1 MNLRGMILR
10 IRLLSAGKKRYSAI
24 YGVGILI
31 LFGGLWAAKEAG
43 SRADVRMRSELSREI
58 RNIAATISPEEVRT
72 LSFSADDTGRPG
84 FRRLSN
90 QLRAYAEATRLRS
103 LYTMALRDGELV
115 FGPESL
121 MPDDPYASPPGTV
134 YREPAD
140 QDFEV
145 FQTGE
150 ASVQGP
156 RADEYGIF
164 VTATAPVFDPKT
176 GQVLMTVGLDEEASA
191 WKSEIR
197 KAQCRHFLAAMIP
210 LIVLGA
216 GYTFMKLRRKRSS
229 HAEPITCAAT
239 LLLLTL
245 GVAFLI
251 HDNETK
257 SREDIFQALA
267 QTQTGLYMDAFKD
280 IRNGLTLLTR
290 FFESSE
296 HISREEFRSF
306 CEPLLQETPVL
317 ACVWLPKVPATG
329 VAGFEAKAR
338 KDGLK
343 EFSIRSRHEDA
354 PAEVLYPVLYLEPVT
369 PIHEKL
375 TGFNLYSGTTPAGAA
390 IDEALLTGRASASEP
405 MLLHTCP
412 DEPLGIFV
420 FKPVSA
426 PQMNGVAGMVI
437 HPESLLAAPLRSS
450 VLKPAGLSVSL
461 FELTPGQVPSPLACT
476 APNCT
481 GNCWQTHRNT
491 LFKSAP
497 VFAFGKTY
505 GLLIVPGQQWLEAHP
520 LHSGKTALLTGLL
533 LSALLTALT
542 AILVNRP
549 ALLEKMVQQRTE
561 ELRES
566 ELRFNELAIQSHTF
580 LWEVDADGL
589 YTYVNRV
596 VKDLLG
602 YRPEELVGRMH
613 YYDLHP
619 EEGREEFR
627 QTAQAVIHNKKTFRN
642 LENPVCTRKGKI
654 VWVSTN
660 GIPLLDKEGNLLG
673 YRGSDI
679 DITARKQ
686 ADQNLREQ
694 KERLRTT
701 LNSIGDAVIS
711 TDTKGLTV
719 GMNPIA
725 EELTGWS
732 LEEATGKP
740 LEKIFRIINEHT
752 RSPVESPS
760 VKVMEDGMIVG
771 LANHTLLIAKD
782 GRETPIADSGAPI
795 RNESGEITGV
805 VLVFRDQTQERESQ
819 KALQESEARYR
830 LLFENMSN
838 GFALHEMIYDDRGHP
853 ADYRFLSVNPAFERM
868 TGLQADRI
876 IGRTVKEA
884 LPGTEN
890 YWIERYGKVAK
901 TGAAAEFQEYSG
913 VMDRWFDI
921 RAFCPAPDFFAVVFT
936 DITGQK
942 KSEAELKE
950 KLDELDRFNRS
961 AIGRELRMVELKQAI
976 NRLSKELGRA
986 EPYPITHTGDLPT
999 DT

>member
-1 MNLRGMILR
+1 MNLREMIRR
-10 IRLLSAGKKRYSAI
+10 IRLLSAGKKRYGAI
-24 YGVGILI
+24 YAVAVLI

-43 SRADVRMRSELSREI
+43 SRTDVRMRSGLSREI

-90 QLRAYAEATRLRS
+90 QLRAYAEAAGLRS
-103 LYTMALRDGELV
+103 LYTMALRDGDLV

-121 MPDDPYASPPGTV
+121 LPDDPYASPPGTV
-134 YREPAD
+134 YREPSD
-140 QDFEV
+140 QDFEI
-145 FQTGE
+145 FRTGA

-156 RADEYGIF
+156 SADEYGLF
-164 VTATAPVFDPKT
+164 VTATAPVFDPQT

-191 WKSEIR
+191 WKSEVR
-197 KAQCRHFLAAMIP
+197 KAQWLHFLAAMIP

-216 GYTFMKLRRKRSS
+216 GYTAMKLRRNQSL
-229 HAEPITCAAT
+229 HVEPLTCAAT

-251 HDNETK
+251 HDTEKK

-267 QTQTGLYMDAFKD
+267 QTQTSLYMDAFKD
-280 IRNGLTLLTR
+280 IRNGLALLTR

-306 CEPLLQETPVL
+306 CEPLLQETPII
-317 ACVWLPKVPATG
+317 ACVWLPKVPAPDVT
-329 VAGFEAKAR
+329 GFEEQTR
-338 KDGLK
+338 KNGLR
-343 EFSIRSRHEDA
+343 EFSIRSRHENS
-354 PAEVLYPVLYLEPVT
+354 PAEVLYPMLYLEPAT
-369 PIHEKL
+369 PIHDKI
-375 TGFNLYSGTTPAGAA
+375 TGFDLYSGGTPARAA

-405 MLLHTCP
+405 MPLYTCP
-412 DEPLGIFV
+412 GEPLGIFI
-420 FKPVSA
+420 FKPVSTA
-426 PQMNGVAGMVI
+426 QMNGLAGMVL
-437 HPESLLAAPLRSS
+437 HPESLLATPHRSP
-450 VLKPAGLSVSL
+450 VLKPTGLSVSL
-461 FELTPGQVPSPLACT
+461 FELTPGQVPSPLART
-476 APNCT
+476 APDCT
-481 GNCWQTHRNT
+481 GNYWQTHRNK
-491 LFKSAP
+491 LFKSVP
-497 VFAFGKTY
+497 IFAFGKTY
-505 GLLIVPGQQWLEAHP
+505 GLLISPGQPWLETHP
-520 LHSGKTALLTGLL
+520 LHSGKTALLTGFL

-561 ELRES
+561 ELHES
-566 ELRFNELAIQSHTF
+566 ELRFNELAIQSHTI
-580 LWEVDADGL
+580 LWEVDANGL

-596 VKDLLG
+596 VKNLLG
-602 YRPEELVGRMH
+602 YRPEELIGKMH
-613 YYDLHP
+613 YYDLHL
-619 EEGREEFR
+619 EEGREKFR
-627 QTAQAVIHNKKTFRN
+627 QTTFALAERKEKFIH
-642 LENPVCTRKGKI
+642 LENPIRARDGKI
-654 VWVSTN
+654 IWASTN
-660 GIPLLDKEGNLLG
+660 GVPLLDQNGNLTG
-673 YRGSDI
+673 YSGSDT
-679 DITARKQ
+679 DITTRRQ
-686 ADQNLREQ
+686 AEQNLREQ

-752 RSPVESPS
+752 RSPVESPF
-760 VKVMEDGMIVG
+760 VKVIREGMIIG

-795 RNESGEITGV
+795 RNERGEITGV
-805 VLVFRDQTQERESQ
+805 VLVFRDQTQERENQ

-838 GFALHEMIYDDRGHP
+838 GFALHEMIYDDRGRP

-876 IGRTVKEA
+876 TGRTVKEV
-884 LPGTEN
+884 LPGTED
-890 YWIERYGKVAK
+890 YWIERYGKVVK
-901 TGAAAEFQEYSG
+901 TGAAAEFEEYSG

-921 RAFCPAPDFFAVVFT
+921 RAFCPAPDCFAVVFT

-950 KLDELDRFNRS
+950 KLDELNRFNRS
-961 AIGRELRMVELKQAI
+961 AVGRELRMVELKQTI
-976 NRLSKELGRA
+976 NRLSKELGRP
-986 EPYPITHTGDLPT
+986 EPYPVTHGDLPNHS
-999 DT
+999 